1 MVTLGVAQSTFRHTF
16 KEVHTRKGPCTFSR
30 RQICFDYQ
38 VRNAALQAVEDEDAI
53 LRMISAGQK
62 EPKRKLSVSW
72 KATWDEKRSEEA
84 EDAGKGT
91 QQEKGKRR
99 KSINYELFDISRKV
113 SWVFLIGLGTRIAEP

>member
-1 MVTLGVAQSTFRHTF
+1 M
-16 KEVHTRKGPCTFSR
+16 
-30 RQICFDYQ
+30 
-38 VRNAALQAVEDEDAI
+38 QAVEDEDAI